1 MSPPPTRAQL
11 GRAVRRLRV
20 SRRLSLEALAF
31 AAEMHP
37 TYLSNIERGHG
48 NPTWSKLGGLAKA
61 LDMPISKI
69 AAMAEDEAI
78 CPACECCGQT
88 LPSSPP
94 GPPASHDPTSA
105 PAGQAR

>member
-11 GRAVRRLRV
+11 GRAVRRLRM

-37 TYLSNIERGHG
+37 TYLSNIERGQG
-48 NPTWSKLGGLAKA
+48 NPTWSKLCGLAKA

-78 CPACECCGQT
+78 CPTCESCGQV
-88 LPSSPP
+88 LPSPSSAAPAHP
-94 GPPASHDPTSA
+94 IPPAS
-105 PAGQAR
+105 AGQAH